1 MKIFGGIKNRILNS
15 IFPDNIKCIFCD
27 EELPSPTPFD
37 TCDKCMELLPFL
49 EKDFCPRC
57 GGKLEEDQ
65 IGVCFN
71 CKKNNFD
78 FSYAR
83 SVFVYDDFIR
93 PIVHKFKFGS
103 GKYLAKPLANFMAEK
118 LKSLDWNID
127 IITYVPM
134 FKKREKQRG
143 FNQARELAN
152 EIGKIL
158 NIPVQ
163 DIFEKKVDTHEQAR
177 LNSMSRRKNL
187 KDAFKVIG
195 RNLKDKTILIV
206 DDIYTTG
213 ATCSELSSI
222 IKDRCQETFVLTL
235 AHTQLDE
242 KDV

>member
-1 MKIFGGIKNRILNS
+1 MKIFGGLKKRILDT
-15 IFPDNIKCIFCD
+15 IFPDKIKCIFCD
-27 EELPSPTPFD
+27 EELPTITPFE
-37 TCDKCMELLPFL
+37 TCDNCMEKLPIL
-49 EKDFCPRC
+49 NKDFCPRC

-83 SVFVYDDFIR
+83 AVFVYDDFIR
-93 PIVHKFKFGS
+93 PVVHKFKFGA
-103 GKYLAKPLANFMAEK
+103 GKYLATPLANFMAEK
-118 LKSLDWNID
+118 LKSLEWNID

-134 FKKREKQRG
+134 YKKREKKRG

-152 EIGKIL
+152 EMGKIL

-163 DIFEKKVDTHEQAR
+163 TIFEKKIDTHEQAR
-177 LNSMSRRKNL
+177 LDSMSRRKNL
-187 KDAFKVIG
+187 KDAFKVVA

-213 ATCSELSSI
+213 ATCGELSSI
-222 IKDRCQETFVLTL
+222 IKDRCNEIFVLTL
-235 AHTQLDE
+235 AHTPLDE